1 MCVNCCKEG
10 SDILKLDF
18 GLYLDCVKKRSLL
31 VSMQTA
37 GRIMRPDDA
46 GLKKY
51 AYIIEVINTETND
64 LSVEIM
70 SVMKLIN
77 YYKSILNL
85 ATDTEDI
92 EDIEDK
98 NLCKKFMELHSS
110 THIIEYKNE
119 IHIDFRQNINPCIIK
134 FDMKTID
141 WSVFRDYLDQTVK
154 KICGIKTEDQFKMI
168 IDKLKLID
176 SFQKDNDYD
185 KVYKCLDHIK
195 LNIPNY
201 TEFKLRYKSLFETKT
216 WYELLGLH
224 FNYYSLDELKILL
237 QDKNYTILNKKI
249 YNKLK
254 TKHNKL
260 PKYPLEYYRLM
271 QIVNYNDLIVNNFWI
286 NI

>member
-1 MCVNCCKEG
+1 MYNKNKVLMYMFLKE
-10 SDILKLDF
+10 
-18 GLYLDCVKKRSLL
+18 
-31 VSMQTA
+31 T
-37 GRIMRPDDA
+37 
-46 GLKKY
+46 
-51 AYIIEVINTETND
+51 
-64 LSVEIM
+64 
-70 SVMKLIN
+70 
-77 YYKSILNL
+77 
-85 ATDTEDI
+85 
-92 EDIEDK
+92 
-98 NLCKKFMELHSS
+98 
-110 THIIEYKNE
+110 
-119 IHIDFRQNINPCIIK
+119 IIK

-141 WSVFRDYLDQTVK
+141 WSKFRDYLDQTVK

-185 KVYKCLDHIK
+185 KIYKLLDHVK

-201 TEFKLRYKSLFETKT
+201 TEFKLRYKLIFETKT

-224 FNYYSLDELKILL
+224 FNYYSLDELKIFL

-271 QIVNYNDLIVNNFWI
+271 QIVNYNDLIVNNCWI